1 MSGWPRYPPCATGTC
16 TDVVCCAHGH
26 KLRWPEL
33 LGKNGAA
40 AKATIEKENPEV
52 TAEILTPGR
61 VGPHDFCCNR
71 VFVIVDTHGNVT
83 NIPTIG

>member
-1 MSGWPRYPPCATGTC
+1 
-16 TDVVCCAHGH
+16 
-26 KLRWPEL
+26 
-33 LGKNGAA
+33 A

-61 VGPHDFCCNR
+61 VGPPNFCCNR
-71 VFVIVDTHGNVT
+71 VFVTVDTHGNVT